1 MNTLLFIMFQLVA
14 DLLTYRVIQPALAIE
29 GIEIFSCSGVGAG
42 DRFLRC
48 GRLGEVSWGRFFRM
62 IRGFI
67 DGLHGFMK
75 QHQCM
80 RNEKAAL
87 SN

>member
-1 MNTLLFIMFQLVA
+1 MFQLVA
-14 DLLTYRVIQPALAIE
+14 DLLTYRIIQPTLTIEALD
-29 GIEIFSCSGVGAG
+29 IFSCSGVGASG
-42 DRFLRC
+42 QFLRC
-48 GRLGEVSWGRFFRM
+48 GQLGEVSWGHFFRM
-62 IRGFI
+62 IRSFI

-80 RNEKAAL
+80 RNENAAL

>member
-1 MNTLLFIMFQLVA
+1 MFQLVA
-14 DLLTYRVIQPALAIE
+14 DLLTYRVIQPALTIGALD
-29 GIEIFSCSGVGAG
+29 IFSCSGVGAG
-42 DRFLRC
+42 GRFLRC
-48 GRLGEVSWGRFFRM
+48 GRLGGVSWGRFFRV
-62 IRGFI
+62 IRSFI

-80 RNEKAAL
+80 RNENAAL